1 MTSNEVVTENLAD
14 VSTGCGTSALRGD
27 FLNFQVSQTTTL
39 NKYDIDNM
47 ETMGVEQ
54 NMNLNF
60 YELIEGADGLFYA
73 SSTDFFSYGDVHV
86 FNQDNEII
94 NSFSTGVT
102 PGVFAFYSSPDADQE
117 ACNYDEFASE
127 DDGSC
132 IYAEEGYDCDG
143 GCVDGY
149 APLTLEWFGADE
161 NTSFNVSGYING
173 DLYSY
178 EITTEEGFV
187 TECWSTRTRD
197 GLFYD

>member
-1 MTSNEVVTENLAD
+1 MVCFMLVPLTS
-14 VSTGCGTSALRGD
+14 
-27 FLNFQVSQTTTL
+27 FH
-39 NKYDIDNM
+39 M
-47 ETMGVEQ
+47 EMY
-54 NMNLNF
+54 M
-60 YELIEGADGLFYA
+60 
-73 SSTDFFSYGDVHV
+73 SSIKIMKLLT
-86 FNQDNEII
+86 
-94 NSFSTGVT
+94 FSTGVT
-102 PGVFAFYSSPDADQE
+102 PGVFAFYSSPGCTDQE

-187 TECWSTRTRD
+187 TECWSTELEMDCFTIEINAPETVS
-197 GLFYD
+197 LNLYTYFSSTCFE